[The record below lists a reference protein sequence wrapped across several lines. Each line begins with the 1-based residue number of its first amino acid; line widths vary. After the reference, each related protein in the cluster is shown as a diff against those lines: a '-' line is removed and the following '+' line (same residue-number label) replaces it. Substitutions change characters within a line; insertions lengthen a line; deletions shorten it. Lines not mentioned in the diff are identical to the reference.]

1 MIGFPPIPPP
11 MKTPACFRSVFAAL
25 CAAFLSIGN
34 SGAINV
40 SEGAD
45 FSNSSAGAATHVLT
59 LGANTFSGTVTTT
72 ADGRDHFKVTVPAG
86 MRITQVSKTVTG
98 GGFAGFASF
107 NNETISGTGS
117 ANFTGAFA
125 TPYPLPAGTYEAFI
139 NADFSTGASW
149 SMAVT
154 VGAAPDYNVTTTAT
168 GITVSDDAGN
178 GDTLAV
184 TQPAVGQIKFAV
196 AGRNFSVNGGA
207 LISGDSGNLSLG
219 GITTIAVNLGNGAD
233 TVNTGSFTGTSLPSL
248 SIQAGGNDDTVNV
261 NGDITL
267 ASGRGFDVFNAATL
281 NMAAGCNVVASGSG
295 DIYVDC
301 MRNVVLGAGA
311 SLETVD
317 GELWVEANQ
326 QTTVST
332 GNFSGINLDGAGTLL
347 RTTGSG
353 DLTVK
358 GRGGNDAGG
367 GQLGVGIFNGA
378 KITGGTSGE
387 VNVTGTGGASTNIL
401 NRGVT
406 VYGAGSSITSGGAAV
421 NVTGTAG
428 ALGSFYGIGVAVLF
442 DAEISAGGTGA
453 VAVTGNGAGAGGS
466 GFNMGLELGGAA
478 SKITSSG
485 GPVTVTGTA
494 GPGGSF
500 GIFAANGGSITTP
513 LAGGNVTL
521 EADSISIDATAA
533 VTTLAAGTSATL
545 QTHTSTTRIDLGGA
559 DDNAGTPK
567 VLGLTDAE
575 LDRITTP
582 TLVLSGASFATLTL
596 SAAVSPANAPN
607 LTLNADSTTG
617 AIKPSV
623 AGTDVTVSGTLK
635 LDGPL
640 SVPITGAAADS
651 GFPQLKV
658 EGGMNLNG
666 KSLDLTGTTLAGT
679 LNQTFILIDNDAA
692 DPVTGTFSG
701 LPENGLIAWPGS
713 VAFHGRINYAGGSG
727 NDVVLTL
734 VSALDVTTAADSGP
748 GSLRS
753 AIDASATTPG
763 VDAITLSP
771 ALSGQTIALGTDITI
786 TDTAAVMID
795 ASNLPGGL
803 ILSGGNATR
812 HFTVPTGKNLTVKN
826 LTFTGGNSGGN
837 SGGAVLN
844 TGSFTAVRCTF
855 SGNMSGF
862 GGGAVASIGATS
874 VLSLEN
880 CTLAGNT
887 AFFGGAVHHINGAS
901 TFTHCSVSRNTGTG
915 GTGGMVLEAGAATFR
930 HNIVAANSAT
940 GTPDVD
946 LGGGGTVVTV
956 AGANLIGNNSGNLA
970 VAFPAG
976 PLVGTPAE
984 PLNPRLAPLG
994 ANGGPAMTLALL
1006 PGSPAL
1012 DAGAV
1017 VAGIDTDQ
1025 RGFVRNRDGNAVAG
1039 ALPDLGAHEAQVAPV
1054 SIGFNFEGGDGGPGG
1069 SLAAADIAGVP
1080 AFSQANWNNLLTDWD
1095 GSNSG
1100 SAPNASTRNDATGT
1114 GIPALKLW
1122 WDAPNIWSRAGAP
1135 VTADDK
1141 LMWGYLDSNGFGD
1154 SGSDLYQ
1161 SQNQPFLGVAGLPA
1175 SFTTGGYRVVVYTDG
1190 DNTLGFVTE
1199 YWLTTNRG
1207 QNPSNVSGEID
1218 LTPHLF
1224 SRDSVNFAGTYLQAS
1239 ATSAGSATDSNYAVF
1254 NVLTEPGFMVRASE
1268 PGTRAPINAVQVVR
1282 NEITV
1287 VTTAADELD
1296 PSGTLG
1302 TGISLREALR
1312 DAAPGGGII
1321 FDPAV
1326 FNGEPGDT
1334 ITIATANPGF
1344 VVDKDLTIDAGNIP
1358 GGVTVHA
1365 AASEANPKRVFL
1377 VNSGRTASLLGL
1389 NLAGGYV
1396 PTGSGGGLLN
1406 SGTATLTGCR
1416 FAGNTAE
1423 YGAAVAS
1430 ISSLSG
1436 PSRMVLRRCTASG
1449 NTATIAGGGL
1459 TNWATGGNPADLR
1472 VEDCAVTGN
1481 FASNFAGGL
1490 YNYSGGG
1497 AATFTALRT
1506 TVTGNSAVG
1515 GAGCGNLSGGGT
1527 TTMALSHCTVS
1538 GNTASTSGGGC
1549 YNYEPV
1555 GPTTLTLADTIV
1567 AGNSPA
1573 LPAGNGPDFFNFS
1586 GTSTSLG
1593 GNLIGKTDAS
1603 GVTWLGSDLTGTA
1616 ASPLDPLLAPLGDYG
1631 GPTQTMALLPGSPAR
1646 EAATASG
1653 IADQRG
1659 FAIVGAPDIGAYEAG
1674 TLDANFNAYIWESLP
1689 VTADNAQHAG
1699 AIDFDGDG
1707 ASNQDEW
1714 EAQTD
1719 PADPASRFRIL
1730 SVARSGFDLDISFTS
1745 EVGRHYGVDYSYDLE
1760 TWYDAGGGI
1769 PGTGSP
1775 ISFPVGPFVT
1785 PNGFLRIRV
1794 GP

>member
-1 MIGFPPIPPP
+1 MTPP
-11 MKTPACFRSVFAAL
+11 MKAPACFRSVVAAVFAT
-25 CAAFLSIGN
+25 FLSIED
-34 SGAINV
+34 SSAINV

-72 ADGRDHFKVTVPAG
+72 ADGRDYFKVTVPAG

-98 GGFAGFASF
+98 GGFSGFASF
-107 NNETISGTGS
+107 NNETISGTGP

-125 TPYPLPAGTYEAFI
+125 TPYPLPTGTYEGYI
-139 NADFSTGASW
+139 NADFSTGSAW

-168 GITVSDDAGN
+168 GITVTDDVGN
-178 GDTLAV
+178 GDTVAV
-184 TQPAVGQIKFAV
+184 TQPVAGQIKFAA
-196 AGRNFSVNGGA
+196 AGRTFSVNGGA
-207 LISGDSGNLSLG
+207 LITGDSGNLTLA
-219 GITTIAVNLGNGAD
+219 GITSIAVNLGSGAD
-233 TVNTGSFTGTSLPSL
+233 TVNLGDFTGTSLPSL

-281 NMAAGCNVVASGSG
+281 NVAAGCNILASGSG

-301 MRNVVLGAGA
+301 MRNVGLGAGA

-317 GELWVEANQ
+317 GNLWVEANQ
-326 QTTVST
+326 QISAST
-332 GNFSGINLDGAGTLL
+332 GNFSGIVLDGAGTLL

-353 DLTVK
+353 DLTVR

-367 GQLGVGIFNGA
+367 GQLGIGIFNGA
-378 KITGGTSGE
+378 KITGGSSGE
-387 VNVTGTGGASTNIL
+387 VQVTGTGGASTNIL

-406 VYGAGSSITSGGAAV
+406 VYGVGSSITSGGAPV
-421 NVTGTAG
+421 EVTGTAG

-478 SKITSSG
+478 SKITSAG

-500 GIFAANGGSITTP
+500 GIFAASGAAIATP

-521 EADSISIDATAA
+521 EADSISLDATAA

-545 QTHTSTTRIDLGGA
+545 QTHTSTTRIDLGAA
-559 DDNAGTPK
+559 DDTAGTPK
-567 VLGLTDAE
+567 VLGLTDEE

-582 TLVLSGASFATLTL
+582 TLVLSAASFASLTL
-596 SAAVSPANAPN
+596 SAAISPANAPN
-607 LTLNADSTTG
+607 LTLNTDAATG
-617 AIKPSV
+617 VIHPTV
-623 AGTDVTVSGTLK
+623 TGTDVTVSGTLK
-635 LDGPL
+635 LDGSL

-651 GFPQLKV
+651 GYPQLKV
-658 EGGMNLNG
+658 AGGVNLNG
-666 KSLDLTGTTLAGT
+666 RTLDLAGTTLPGT

-692 DPVTGTFSG
+692 DAVTGTFNG
-701 LPENGLIAWPGS
+701 LPQNGLIAWPGS
-713 VAFHGRINYAGGSG
+713 AAFLGRITYNGGSG

-734 VSALDVTTAADSGP
+734 VSALNVTTAADSGP

-753 AIDASATTPG
+753 AIAATASTPG
-763 VDAITLSP
+763 ADAITLSA
-771 ALSGQTIALGTDITI
+771 ALSGQTITLGSGITI
-786 TDTAAVMID
+786 ADTAAVTID
-795 ASNLPGGL
+795 ASGLAGGL
-803 ILSGGNATR
+803 TLSGGNATR
-812 HFTVPTGKNLTVKN
+812 LFSIPSGKNLTVRN
-826 LTFTGGNSGGN
+826 LTFAGGNSGGD
-837 SGGAVLN
+837 SGGAILN
-844 TGSFTAVRCTF
+844 EGLFTAVRCTF
-855 SGNMSGF
+855 SGNTSGF
-862 GGGAVASIGATS
+862 GGGAIATLGAST
-874 VLSLEN
+874 VLVLEN
-880 CTLAGNT
+880 CTLSGNT
-887 AFFGGAVHHINGAS
+887 ASFGGAVRHSGGSS
-901 TFTHCSVSRNTGTG
+901 TFTHCTISGNTGTG
-915 GTGGMVLEAGAATFR
+915 GTGGMVIEGGTATFR
-930 HNIVAANSAT
+930 HSIVAGNSAT

-946 LGGGGTVVTV
+946 LGGGGTLMTV
-956 AGANLIGNNSGNLA
+956 AGASLIGSNSGNYA
-970 VAFPAG
+970 ADFPAG
-976 PLVGTPAE
+976 PLAGTSAA
-984 PLNPRLAPLG
+984 PLNPRLAPLA
-994 ANGGPAMTLALL
+994 ANGGPTMTFALL

-1012 DAGAV
+1012 DGGAV
-1017 VAGIDTDQ
+1017 FAGVDTDQ
-1025 RGFVRNRDGNAVAG
+1025 RGFLRNRDGNAVAG
-1039 ALPDLGAHEAQVAPV
+1039 ALPDLGAYEAQVAPA
-1054 SIGFNFEGGDGGPGG
+1054 SIGFNFAGGGGGPGG
-1069 SLAAADIAGVP
+1069 TLAASDIAGVP

-1122 WDAPNIWSRAGAP
+1122 WDAPNVWSRAGAP
-1135 VTADDK
+1135 ATADDK
-1141 LMWGYLDSNGFGD
+1141 LMWGYLDSNGLAD
-1154 SGSDLYQ
+1154 SGSDLYL
-1161 SQNQPFLGVAGLPA
+1161 SENQPFLAVADLPA
-1175 SFTTGGYRVVVYTDG
+1175 SFTTGGYRVVAYADG
-1190 DNTLGFVTE
+1190 DNTLGFVGE

-1224 SRDSVNFAGTYLQAS
+1224 SRDSANFAGSYVQAS
-1239 ATSAGSATDSNYAVF
+1239 ATSLGSVTDGNYAVF
-1254 NVLTEPGFMVRASE
+1254 TVLTEPGFMVRTAE
-1268 PGTRAPINAVQVVR
+1268 QGPRAPINAVQIVR
-1282 NEITV
+1282 NEIIV

-1302 TGISLREALR
+1302 TGISLREAIR

-1344 VVDKDLTIDAGNIP
+1344 VVAKDLVIDAGNIP

-1365 AASEANPKRVFL
+1365 AASLANPKRVFL
-1377 VNSGRTASLLGL
+1377 ENGGRSASLLGL
-1389 NLAGGYV
+1389 NLTGGNV
-1396 PTGSGGGLLN
+1396 PGDIGGGLLN
-1406 SGTATLTGCR
+1406 LGTTTLTGCHLN
-1416 FAGNTAE
+1416 GNIAQF
-1423 YGAAVAS
+1423 GAAATS
-1430 ISSLSG
+1430 ISSVAPTRLT
-1436 PSRMVLRRCTASG
+1436 LRRCTVSG
-1449 NTATIAGGGL
+1449 NTATSNGGGVL
-1459 TNWATGGNPADLR
+1459 NWALGGNAADLR
-1472 VEDCAVTGN
+1472 VEDCTVTGN
-1481 FASNFAGGL
+1481 SAPNFAGGL
-1490 YNYSGGG
+1490 YNYNGGG
-1497 AATFTALRT
+1497 AATFTALRN
-1506 TVTGNSAVG
+1506 TVAGNSAAS
-1515 GAGCGNLSGGGT
+1515 GAGCLNLSAAAVGT
-1527 TTMALSHCTVS
+1527 ASMSLVHCTVS
-1538 GNTASTSGGGC
+1538 SNTATNNGGGC
-1549 YNYEPV
+1549 FNWQAA
-1555 GPTTLTLADTIV
+1555 GIGTLTLTDTIV

-1573 LPAGNGPDFFNFS
+1573 LVAGSGPDIYKES
-1586 GTSTSLG
+1586 GMITSLG

-1603 GVTWLGSDLTGTA
+1603 GATWLGSDPTGTA

-1659 FAIVGAPDIGAYEAG
+1659 FPIIGAPDIGAYEAG

-1689 VTADNAQHAG
+1689 ATADNAQHG
-1699 AIDFDGDG
+1699 GTIDYDGDG

-1730 SVARSGFDLDISFTS
+1730 SVGRTGLNLDISFTT
-1745 EVGRHYGVDYSYDLE
+1745 EVGRHYGVDYSFDLE

-1775 ISFPVGPFVT
+1775 ISFPVGPFVD
-1785 PNGFLRIRV
+1785 PKGFLRIRV

>member
-1 MIGFPPIPPP
+1 MKIP
-11 MKTPACFRSVFAAL
+11 AFFRCVFAAA
-25 CAAFLSIGN
+25 CSAFLLIGDSN
-34 SGAINV
+34 AISVN
-40 SEGAD
+40 EGAD
-45 FSNSSAGAATHVLT
+45 FSNSSAGAVTHVLD
-59 LGANTFSGTVTTT
+59 LGSNAFSGTVATT

-107 NNETISGTGS
+107 NNETISGTGT

-125 TPYPLPAGTYEAFI
+125 APYPLPAGTYEGYI
-139 NADFSTGASW
+139 NADFSTGSSW
-149 SMAVT
+149 SMSVT
-154 VGAAPDYNVTTTAT
+154 VGAAPNYNVTTTAT
-168 GITVSDDAGN
+168 GITVSDDSGN

-184 TQPAVGQIKFAV
+184 TQPAAGQIKFAA
-196 AGRNFSVNGGA
+196 AGRTFSVNGGA
-207 LISGDSGNLSLG
+207 LITGDSGNLTLG
-219 GITTIAVNLGNGAD
+219 GTTAISVNLGSGAD
-233 TVNTGSFTGTSLPSL
+233 TVNLGDFTGTSLPSL

-267 ASGRGFDVFNAATL
+267 AGGRRFDVFNAATL
-281 NMAAGCNVVASGSG
+281 NMAAGCNIVASGTG
-295 DIYVDC
+295 DIFVDC
-301 MRNVVLGAGA
+301 MRNVALGAGA
-311 SLETVD
+311 SLETANGD
-317 GELWVEANQ
+317 LWVEANQ

-332 GNFSGINLDGAGTLL
+332 GNFPGIYLDGAGTLL

-367 GQLGVGIFNGA
+367 GQLGVGVFNGA
-378 KITGGTSGE
+378 KITGGTGGA

-421 NVTGTAG
+421 SVTGTAG

-442 DAEISAGGTGA
+442 DAEISAAGTGA
-453 VAVTGNGAGAGGS
+453 VTVTGTGAGAGGS
-466 GFNMGLELGGAA
+466 GFNMGLEMGGAA
-478 SKITSSG
+478 SKITSAG
-485 GPVTVTGTA
+485 GPVSVTGTA
-494 GPGGSF
+494 GPGGSS
-500 GIFAANGGSITTP
+500 GIFVASGAAIATP

-521 EADSISIDATAA
+521 EADSISLDATAA

-545 QTHTSTTRIDLGGA
+545 QTRTSTTRIDLGGA
-559 DDNAGTPK
+559 DDNAGSPK

-582 TLVLSGASFATLTL
+582 TLVVSGGSSATLTV

-607 LTLNADSTTG
+607 LTLNAAAATG
-617 AIKPSV
+617 FIKPTV

-635 LDGPL
+635 LDGSLAMP
-640 SVPITGAAADS
+640 VTGAAADI
-651 GFPQLKV
+651 GYPQLKV
-658 EGGMNLNG
+658 AGGVNLNG
-666 KSLDLTGTTLAGT
+666 KTLDLAGTTLAGT
-679 LNQTFILIDNDAA
+679 LNQSFILIDNDAA
-692 DPVTGTFSG
+692 DPVTGTFNG

-713 VAFHGRINYAGGSG
+713 AAFLGRINYNSGSG

-734 VSALDVTTAADSGP
+734 VSALNVTTAADSGP

-753 AIDASATTPG
+753 AIAATATTPG
-763 VDAITLSP
+763 VDTITLSP

-786 TDTAAVMID
+786 TDTAAVTID

-812 HFTVPTGKNLTVKN
+812 HFTVPTGKILTVKN

-844 TGSFTAVRCTF
+844 TGSFTAVRCAF
-855 SGNMSGF
+855 SGNTSGF

-874 VLSLEN
+874 VLRLEN

-887 AFFGGAVHHINGAS
+887 ALFGGAVHHINGAS
-901 TFTHCSVSRNTGTG
+901 TFTHCTISRNTGTG

-940 GTPDVD
+940 ATPDAD
-946 LGGGGTVVTV
+946 LGGSGTLVSV
-956 AGANLIGNNSGNLA
+956 AGANLIGNNSGNYA
-970 VAFPAG
+970 PAFPAG
-976 PLVGTPAE
+976 PLAGTFAS
-984 PLNPRLAPLG
+984 PLNPRLAPLA

-1025 RGFVRNRDGNAVAG
+1025 RGLFRNRDGNAVAG
-1039 ALPDLGAHEAQVAPV
+1039 ALPDLGAYEAQVAPL
-1054 SIGFNFEGGDGGPGG
+1054 SIGFNFAGGGGGGPGG
-1069 SLAAADIAGVP
+1069 SLAATDIAGVP
-1080 AFSQANWNNLLTDWD
+1080 AFSQAHWNNLLTDWD

-1100 SAPNASTRNDATGT
+1100 SAPNAATRNDATGT
-1114 GIPALKLW
+1114 AIPALKLW
-1122 WDAPNIWSRAGAP
+1122 WDAPNVWSRGGAP
-1135 VTADDK
+1135 ATADEK
-1141 LMWGYLDSNGFGD
+1141 LMWGYLDSDGIAN

-1161 SQNQPFLGVAGLPA
+1161 SRNQPFFAIAGLPA
-1175 SFTTGGYRVVVYTDG
+1175 TFTAGGYRVLVYADG
-1190 DNTLGFVTE
+1190 DNSLGFIGE

-1207 QNPSNVSGEID
+1207 QNPSNVSGETD

-1224 SRDSVNFAGTYLQAS
+1224 SRDSANFAGNYVQAS
-1239 ATSAGSATDSNYAVF
+1239 ATSLGSVTDGNYAVF
-1254 NVLTEPGFMVRASE
+1254 NVLTEPGFMVRAAEQGPRS
-1268 PGTRAPINAVQVVR
+1268 PINAVQIVR
-1282 NEITV
+1282 NEIIV
-1287 VTTAADELD
+1287 VTTAADESD
-1296 PSGTLG
+1296 PSGMLG
-1302 TGISLREALR
+1302 TGISLREAIR
-1312 DAAPGGGII
+1312 DAAPGGGIV

-1334 ITIATANPGF
+1334 ITIATSNPGF
-1344 VVDKDLTIDAGNIP
+1344 VVDKDLTIDASGIP
-1358 GGVTVHA
+1358 GGVTVNA
-1365 AASEANPKRVFL
+1365 AGSVSNQKRVFR
-1377 VNSGRTASLLGL
+1377 VNTGRTASLLGL
-1389 NLAGGYV
+1389 NLTGGYV
-1396 PTGSGGGLLN
+1396 SSDIGGGLLN
-1406 SGTATLTGCR
+1406 NGTATLTGCR
-1416 FAGNTAE
+1416 LAGNTAAV
-1423 YGAAVAS
+1423 GAAVTS
-1430 ISSLSG
+1430 ISSVAG
-1436 PSRMVLRRCTASG
+1436 PSRMMLRRCSVSG
-1449 NTATIAGGGL
+1449 NAATFNGGGL
-1459 TNWATGGNPADLR
+1459 LNWSAGGNAADLR
-1472 VEDCAVTGN
+1472 MEDCAVSDN
-1481 FASNFAGGL
+1481 IAASYAGGL
-1490 YNYSGGG
+1490 YNYTDSGP
-1497 AATFTALRT
+1497 ATFTALRT
-1506 TVTGNSAVG
+1506 TVAANSASD
-1515 GAGCGNLSGGGT
+1515 GAGCFNFSASGT
-1527 TTMALSHCTVS
+1527 STMVLSHCTVS
-1538 GNTASTSGGGC
+1538 GNTATSKGGGG
-1549 YNYEPV
+1549 YNWQSS
-1555 GPTTLTLADTIV
+1555 GSATLTLADTIV

-1603 GVTWLGSDLTGTA
+1603 GVTSLGSDLTGTA

-1689 VTADNAQHAG
+1689 ATADNAQHG
-1699 AIDFDGDG
+1699 GTIDFDGDG

-1719 PADPASRFRIL
+1719 PADPSSRFRIL
-1730 SVARSGFDLDISFTS
+1730 SVARAGLNLDISFTT
-1745 EVGRHYGVDYSYDLE
+1745 EVGRHYGIDYSYDLV
-1760 TWYDAGGGI
+1760 TWFDAGGGI
-1769 PGTGSP
+1769 VGTGSP
-1775 ISFPVGPFVT
+1775 RSFAIGPFPDPKAFV
-1785 PNGFLRIRV
+1785 RIRV